1 MSNGIIQTG
10 LPISKLTPLS
20 NDNLSGNDYFVI
32 SKANSKD
39 IYQTYRCDVS
49 AIANVI
55 SSGIYQ
61 YTINNLPTEQ
71 ALSIESLCATIEG
84 ILSKIPEEADKDNK
98 LADKNFVNS
107 SIQTNTAEYKGI
119 YDELS
124 ALSDVQADRNDYA
137 YVTEKTLSGV
147 ISAYVRYKYNE
158 TEEKWIKEYTI
169 NNSGFTSEQWNAIN
183 SGITDE
189 DVKRIPAKDKTYLT
203 TDHLD
208 KETIIYEDGKVKV
221 GEVISNDI
229 DSRIKRSE
237 LKCEEWKFY
246 MKDSNTP
253 KIFRVVL
260 SCD

>member
-20 NDNLSGNDYFVI
+20 NDTLNGNDYFVV

-39 IYQTYRCDVS
+39 IYQTYRCD
-49 AIANVI
+49 I
-55 SSGIYQ
+55 SSITNAISSDIYH
-61 YTINNLPTEQ
+61 YTINNLPTDQ
-71 ALSIESLCATIEG
+71 ALSIDN
-84 ILSKIPEEADKDNK
+84 LSSEIKKIKDLIPEEANKDNK

-124 ALSDVQADRNDYA
+124 DLSDVQADRNDYA
-137 YVTEKTLSGV
+137 YVTEKTISGN

-158 TEEKWIKEYTI
+158 TEGKWEYEYPL

-189 DVKRIPAKDKTYLT
+189 DVKRIPAKNKIYLT

-208 KETIIYEDGKVKV
+208 KETITYEDGKVKV
-221 GEVISNDI
+221 GKTTQDDI

-246 MKDSNTP
+246 MKDSDTP
-253 KIFRVVL
+253 KTFRVVL
-260 SCD
+260 SCE